1 MCSVYCV
8 SEISNKEMDN
18 AEDTDVIISMYNLIE
33 YSDNYLKTSGN
44 LQQYYRDEASIG
56 NNRNIM
62 DFPDDLIVLHLNI
75 NKK

>member
-1 MCSVYCV
+1 
-8 SEISNKEMDN
+8 MDN
-18 AEDTDVIISMYNLIE
+18 AEDIDVIISMYNLIE

-44 LQQYYRDEASIG
+44 LQQYYRDEAAIG

>member
-18 AEDTDVIISMYNLIE
+18 AEDIDVIISMYNLIE

>member
-1 MCSVYCV
+1 
-8 SEISNKEMDN
+8 MDN
-18 AEDTDVIISMYNLIE
+18 AEDIDVIISMYNLIE

-62 DFPDDLIVLHLNI
+62 GFPDDLIVLHLNI

>member
-1 MCSVYCV
+1 
-8 SEISNKEMDN
+8 MDN
-18 AEDTDVIISMYNLIE
+18 AEDIDVIISMYNLIE
-33 YSDNYLKTSGN
+33 YSDNYMKTSGN